1 MGFDDIYNNL
11 LQEALR
17 TYTIFEYVED
27 DVITENPD
35 DFYNIP
41 RSNSFLIYQKYYA
54 ADIGEETRLTHG
66 DLLIE
71 LEALYV
77 NGDDTDISQ
86 EIKIGGEVPPSF
98 IEYLQDGYEG
108 KYHTDRD
115 TFLNELDYSI
125 LGRINKNEK
134 IISFWNP
141 PESFNQNNVDMVISL
156 ISDVYK
162 GDPSKYRYELAQS
175 GDIDY
180 YDSELYEYEEF
191 IDLNPTPETPVR
203 KSDTSKIIHN
213 LDPAIKGQVMKLQGV
228 KPKKGFGA
236 EYRFAMGESS
246 LFTESINDSGK
257 LKCIVLAGSP
267 YSGKSYVNKL
277 IQSYIPGIRTVNTDK
292 YFERHGDIQKAKL
305 NTVNQT
311 SLHVNSLLPLIIDTT
326 SGHPERLMFRLGA
339 LYQLGYDVSFCLVTA
354 PWEDLENRFNSRERK
369 VEMSVVKNMY
379 DKIYTVDDAGN
390 VGMNPTYASVV
401 GRFFSHENFFQ
412 YDNSSKANPRQNN
425 NTLRRIEKFFNSP
438 VKNAE
443 GQKIIHDLQQSK
455 KKYLTDTDRFDPQE
469 IKNIISLWYRK

>member
-11 LQEALR
+11 LHEALR
-17 TYTIFEYVED
+17 TYTIFEYVEEE
-27 DVITENPD
+27 VITENPD
-35 DFYNIP
+35 DFYNI
-41 RSNSFLIYQKYYA
+41 RGSHSFLIYKKYYA
-54 ADIGEETRLTHG
+54 ADIGRETLATHG
-66 DLLIE
+66 DILLA
-71 LEALYV
+71 LEAFHI
-77 NGDDTDISQ
+77 NGDKTDVMDDL
-86 EIKIGGEVPPSF
+86 EIGGEMPPEF
-98 IEYLQDGYEG
+98 LEFLKDGYEG
-108 KYHTDRD
+108 NVQLNRD
-115 TFLNELDYSI
+115 TFLNGHEYSL
-125 LGRINKNEK
+125 LGRINTNEQ

-141 PESFNQNNVDMVISL
+141 SESFNGNNMDMVINL
-156 ISDVYK
+156 IRNVYK
-162 GDPSKYRYELAQS
+162 GDPRDYRYELEDDS
-175 GDIDY
+175 GDY

-191 IDLNPTPETPVR
+191 INLNPIPKTPVR

-213 LDPAIKGQVMKLQGV
+213 LDPAIKGQVMKMQGV

-277 IQSYIPGIRTVNTDK
+277 IQSYVPGIRTVNTDK
-292 YFERHGDIQKAKL
+292 YFERHGDVEKAKL

-339 LYQLGYDVSFCLVTA
+339 LYQLGYDVAFCLVTA
-354 PWEDLENRFNSRERK
+354 PWEDLENRFNARERK

-379 DKIYTVDDAGN
+379 DKIYVVDGGGN

-401 GRFFSHENFFQ
+401 GRFFSDENFFQ